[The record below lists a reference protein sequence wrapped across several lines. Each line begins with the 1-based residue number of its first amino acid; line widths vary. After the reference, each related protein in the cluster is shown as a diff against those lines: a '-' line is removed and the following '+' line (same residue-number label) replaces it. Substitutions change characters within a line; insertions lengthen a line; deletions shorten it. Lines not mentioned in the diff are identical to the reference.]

1 MKLAATFILAFSIA
15 AVVSCGKK
23 HEADSKAVA
32 QEENKE
38 QFDDRSEKDDA
49 AFAVAAT
56 DGALLEIELGKL
68 AATRASAEE
77 IRILGQ
83 TVSDDHGR
91 ANAELGGMI
100 DSKGISVP
108 ATLSA
113 ESQKKFDELS
123 AKKGAEFDQAYAA
136 FMVNDH
142 QEEIEAYKKQAT
154 NGTDPDLKAW
164 AARKVPILQHH
175 LTLAQNAQKI
185 VSGK

>member
-1 MKLAATFILAFSIA
+1 M
-15 AVVSCGKK
+15 VVLLSCGKK
-23 HEADSKAVA
+23 HEPDSKAVA
-32 QEENKE
+32 QKENKE
-38 QFDDRSEKDDA
+38 QLDDKSEKDDA

-56 DGALLEIELGKL
+56 DGALLEIELGRL
-68 AATRASAEE
+68 AASRATTEE
-77 IRILGQ
+77 IKILGQ

-100 DSKGISVP
+100 ENKGISVP
-108 ATLSA
+108 TTLSA
-113 ESQKKFDELS
+113 ESQKKFNELS
-123 AKKGAEFDQAYAA
+123 AKNGAAFDQAYAA

-142 QEEIEAYKKQAT
+142 QEEIEVYKKQAT
-154 NGTDPDLKAW
+154 NGTDPELKAW